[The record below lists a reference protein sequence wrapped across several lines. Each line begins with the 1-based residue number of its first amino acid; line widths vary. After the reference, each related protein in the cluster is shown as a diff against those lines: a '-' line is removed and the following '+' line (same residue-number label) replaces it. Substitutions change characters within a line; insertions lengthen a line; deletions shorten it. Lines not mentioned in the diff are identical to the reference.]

1 MREVVGE
8 NTTRKRCIPL
18 LSCVTPS
25 LFSAPCSL
33 LPAPCSLCQTFDL
46 A

>member
-1 MREVVGE
+1 MAE

-25 LFSAPCSL
+25 LFSAPKSL
-33 LPAPCSLCQTFDL
+33 LRSPCSLCQTFDL